1 MQRWKKDD
9 KKSRI
14 PETKLSSQ
22 DGMME
27 FQGLKCNFLPSELR
41 INKTY
46 VYKSN
51 FKSILELENQQFSLQ
66 KPVIM

>member
-1 MQRWKKDD
+1 
-9 KKSRI
+9 
-14 PETKLSSQ
+14 
-22 DGMME
+22 ME

-66 KPVIM
+66 KLVIM